1 MPVSDWLNDTSVLCE
16 ITKITDNREVYA
28 HNYGDKFPRR
38 KLYAHGS
45 DHMRYILNRLTSKG
59 KGMKLGVCSNVID
72 FRKLKPP
79 MLQKM
84 MSPEWRTWVDDVYK
98 ENICNPEIYL
108 SKNLIWDIDAEGE
121 PMKAFYQG
129 EKLCAHLKG
138 LGFDPMIVFSGSK
151 GFHVWLNKNQSTGLA
166 DKHFSDFKEDNAKFL
181 AKVYCEV
188 VKNLFKEATGDDF
201 RNDDLTPVERQGI
214 IACPYSIHWKTGQIV
229 WPLDARNLQAI
240 RKLESDAMPLDIA
253 KAIHTQPNGQL
264 WDTDVHFTDN
274 PMYFSPCHT
283 VYQRGMPLWEGLD
296 V

>member
-1 MPVSDWLNDTSVLCE
+1 MVVKEWIEDRSVLFE
-16 ITKITDNREVYA
+16 MGKITKNREVYVHLIGGKA
-28 HNYGDKFPRR
+28 PKR
-38 KLYAHGS
+38 KLYARGS
-45 DHMRYILNRLTSKG
+45 KHIGYIINRLSSK
-59 KGMKLGVCSNVID
+59 KHGMKIGVCSNVID
-72 FRKLKPP
+72 FKKLNPP
-79 MLQKM
+79 LLKDMFASDWFLWEKA
-84 MSPEWRTWVDDVYK
+84 VYNS
-98 ENICNPEIYL
+98 NIGNPDIYL
-108 SKNLIWDIDAEGE
+108 GKNLIWDIDAEGE

-129 EKLCAHLKG
+129 EKVCAHLKG

-264 WDTDVHFTDN
+264 WR
-274 PMYFSPCHT
+274 PWC
-283 VYQRGMPLWEGLD
+283 
-296 V
+296 

>member
-98 ENICNPEIYL
+98 ENIGNPEIYL

-151 GFHVWLNKNQSTGLA
+151 GFH
-166 DKHFSDFKEDNAKFL
+166 
-181 AKVYCEV
+181 
-188 VKNLFKEATGDDF
+188 DDF